1 MISDSSH
8 FLNVRHSFVHSSVW
22 SQELKLGPSNPPIWK
37 WDVFWS
43 DKRSSE
49 VIFFGTRT
57 FYLFILYCVNES
69 FSLLDRRT
77 RCYFVNA
84 EQRFWNQKSFFFL
97 SVPKDD
103 AVIKCWNTPS
113 LISHMLHIHILLWC
127 SIYYAWFKLHYKLMH
142 FNTRTFNKVH
152 FIQRTYF
159 APDNS
164 EKRYLTLKVGFCPYF
179 LLLSFLRHPVPVDY
193 RKM

>member
-1 MISDSSH
+1 MGCI
-8 FLNVRHSFVHSSVW
+8 LIWQKKQR
-22 SQELKLGPSNPPIWK
+22 SNF
-37 WDVFWS
+37 FWYK
-43 DKRSSE
+43 D
-49 VIFFGTRT
+49 F
-57 FYLFILYCVNES
+57 LFIY
-69 FSLLDRRT
+69 SLLCKWIFLPFGPADPLLFCECRT
-77 RCYFVNA
+77 KIL
-84 EQRFWNQKSFFFL
+84 ESEKFFFL

>member
-1 MISDSSH
+1 MSD
-8 FLNVRHSFVHSSVW
+8 VRSSVW

-57 FYLFILYCVNES
+57 FYLFILFWTGRLLLFCECRTKILES
-69 FSLLDRRT
+69 
-77 RCYFVNA
+77 
-84 EQRFWNQKSFFFL
+84 EKFFLL

-127 SIYYAWFKLHYKLMH
+127 SIYYTKFKL
-142 FNTRTFNKVH
+142 H
-152 FIQRTYF
+152 FIQRAFST
-159 APDNS
+159 DTILKS
-164 EKRYLTLKVGFCPYF
+164 LQYLLMKVAIFF
-179 LLLSFLRHPVPVDY
+179 ENL
-193 RKM
+193 